1 VTEETA
7 ARYEVHLRTIPGD
20 RLTWPRSTLTP
31 AGVERWLSGLEV
43 AGPTKRKYFAALSSF
58 IGYARSIGELTTDP
72 LVLLSP
78 PPAAAPSVEFLELG
92 EVKQLLEACAEPERT
107 LFAFLYGTGCDLST
121 ALTLRRRD
129 VELGER
135 EVRAR
140 GTKSYNRDRIVTV
153 AEWAWPHLVAHCKT
167 LLPDAPLFPG
177 LSRWT
182 ASDLHRAALTAQKLL
197 RKGITLHAARHHWA
211 VRALRA
217 GTPVELVARQLGHK
231 DGVLCLKV
239 YGRFLPTG
247 AERRKWEREATKQET
262 RRERAR

>member
-1 VTEETA
+1 M
-7 ARYEVHLRTIPGD
+7 
-20 RLTWPRSTLTP
+20 
-31 AGVERWLSGLEV
+31 VEAS
-43 AGPTKRKYFAALSSF
+43 
-58 IGYARSIGELTTDP
+58 
-72 LVLLSP
+72 
-78 PPAAAPSVEFLELG
+78 
-92 EVKQLLEACAEPERT
+92 AEPERT

-129 VELGER
+129 VELEER

-140 GTKSYNRDRIVTV
+140 GSKSYNRDRIVTV
-153 AEWAWPHLVAHCKT
+153 AEWAWPLLVDRCKT

-182 ASDLHRAALTAQKLL
+182 ASDLHRATLGKLTLL

-211 VRALRA
+211 VRALKA
-217 GTPVELVARQLGHK
+217 GTPIELVARQLGHK

-247 AERRKWEREATKQET
+247 AERRKWERVATKHE
-262 RRERAR
+262 ARKAR